1 MIWWDEYSG
10 EFCRRRKN
18 LLKFSEMARLNFVI
32 NFYIQ
37 LESTVFILMYNV
49 QDSIGPD
56 FVFYTIH
63 TFYAVFDLF
72 FVVCVIALLVG
83 ALPS

>member
-32 NFYIQ
+32 NIYIQ
-37 LESTVFILMYNV
+37 LESTVFLLMYKV
-49 QDSIGPD
+49 QDTIGPD
-56 FVFYTIH
+56 YVFYTIH
-63 TFYAVFDLF
+63 TIYAVFDLF